1 MAQAISLAELPPG
14 GIPVSFFRFTCTSN
28 RNLTGPISI
37 NYTRSLIPAE
47 IGMIFALSTA
57 LDFHLKSSTMKPG
70 IKGLVFA
77 IACIGLI
84 NLFSSCSRSQKN
96 SDSTTTSHLQVRLTD
111 SPFPNAK
118 EVWVDI
124 LQVEIIE
131 GDSSHPLVLNGAHPG
146 LYNLLN
152 FTNGK
157 DTLLA
162 DATIPAGTISQIRLI
177 LGDNNYIV
185 TSDNE
190 KIALKTPSGQESGL
204 KVQVHQDV
212 TGGILYRLILDF
224 DAGRSVVK
232 AGNSGNYLLKPV
244 LRIIS
249 FIPSGGDI
257 QGVVVPDSVRTAI
270 FAIAGIDTVAS
281 TFTDTT
287 NGGYLIKDIPA
298 GNYSLVFIPS
308 DTSYKTASTNAT
320 VVLGQITTVDTVRL
334 TK

>member
-1 MAQAISLAELPPG
+1 MKLSRKTLLLAIP
-14 GIPVSFFRFTCTSN
+14 SFI
-28 RNLTGPISI
+28 L
-37 NYTRSLIPAE
+37 
-47 IGMIFALSTA
+47 
-57 LDFHLKSSTMKPG
+57 
-70 IKGLVFA
+70 
-77 IACIGLI
+77 IGL
-84 NLFSSCSRSQKN
+84 LSSCSRNQKN
-96 SDSTTTSHLQVRLTD
+96 SDTTTSAHLQVRLTD
-111 SPFPNAK
+111 SPFPDAK

-124 LQVEIIE
+124 VQVEIIQ
-131 GDSSHPLVLNGAHPG
+131 GDSSHPMVLNGAHPG
-146 LYNLLN
+146 LYNLLS

-190 KIALKTPSGQESGL
+190 KIAMKTPSGQESGL

-212 TGGILYRLILDF
+212 SGGILYRLILDF

-249 FIPSGGDI
+249 LAPSGGDI
-257 QGVVVPDSVRTAI
+257 QGVVVPDSVRTEILAI
-270 FAIAGIDTVAS
+270 SGPDTAAT

-287 NGGYLIKDIPA
+287 NGQYLIKDIPA
-298 GNYSLVFIPS
+298 GNYSLVFIPT
-308 DTSYKTASTNAT
+308 DTTYKTATSSAT
-320 VVLGQITTVDTVRL
+320 VVLGQITNVDTVKL